1 MGPLPGPVQHKS
13 DQNPDFCHEHA
24 LTPTHTHTFRT
35 QCKVLRELPKT
46 YQQSF
51 WQKIR
56 LFKQNPDQIRT
67 NFLKKV
73 RIRTKVRKIGPNWR
87 DCLQLQP
94 ARNLVSKQISAV
106 PELNHIV
113 MGWGKWNSEKMKLRI
128 FWESSSDEIK
138 NCQLLPF
145 GSFQGYRGSYV
156 LAFHQTC
163 SPHRE
168 PREQGEGS

>member
-1 MGPLPGPVQHKS
+1 MGPLPAPVQHKS

-87 DCLQLQP
+87 DCSCLKLAADVSNKARENQTRFGMVSERLSTHPSGKKTSAAHFKRAPTRRLVVQL
-94 ARNLVSKQISAV
+94 NWL
-106 PELNHIV
+106 
-113 MGWGKWNSEKMKLRI
+113 KLL
-128 FWESSSDEIK
+128 FNE
-138 NCQLLPF
+138 
-145 GSFQGYRGSYV
+145 Y
-156 LAFHQTC
+156 
-163 SPHRE
+163 
-168 PREQGEGS
+168 